1 MSGDEEDRGMNRI
14 GLRLEDKNEWE
25 RRVALIPEDV
35 RRLTAQ
41 GIAID
46 VQRFAR
52 RAYPDAQYRD
62 TGARIVDSLCDSDFI
77 LGIKE
82 MPVEVFEPHK
92 AYMFFS
98 HTIKGQDYNM
108 DMLRAL
114 MDKKC
119 TLLDYECV
127 TDEQDRRLIFFGRY
141 AGIAGMID
149 SLWTLG
155 QRLEVLGCDT
165 PFSQMRP
172 THTYE
177 TIDDATSAL
186 DDVGRQIT
194 QKGLPPAL
202 APVVIGITGY
212 GNVST
217 GAQEILDHL
226 PTIELSPQ
234 ELLELDLTSNPDRH
248 HIYKVVFKEE
258 HLFEPLEEGVSFDL
272 EGYYE
277 HPENYKSVFVRY
289 LPKLTAIV
297 NGIFWNECY
306 PRLATAEELARLY
319 LNPKTAKL
327 CVVGDITCDIDGS
340 LACTVRDTEPGDPVY
355 IYDPLTR
362 SAPSGFEGDGIAV
375 MAVGNLPTE
384 LPKEASQTFSRALSP
399 FLPAIARVDLSAP
412 FEEAKLPAPIKK
424 SVILW
429 NGELTPSFAY
439 MESFLE

>member
-1 MSGDEEDRGMNRI
+1 MNRI

-25 RRVALIPEDV
+25 RRVALIPDDI

-46 VQRFAR
+46 VQRFER
-52 RAYPDAQYRD
+52 RVYPDKQYED
-62 TGARIVDSLCDSDFI
+62 AGARIVDSLSDSDFI

-82 MPVEVFEPHK
+82 MPKEFFESSK

-98 HTIKGQDYNM
+98 HTIKGQEYNM
-108 DMLRAL
+108 DMLKTL
-114 MDKKC
+114 VEKKC

-127 TDEQDRRLIFFGRY
+127 TDENDRRLIFFGRY
-141 AGIAGMID
+141 AGLAGMVD
-149 SLWTLG
+149 TLWTLG
-155 QRLEVLGCDT
+155 RRLEVLGYHT
-165 PFSQMRP
+165 PLEQILP

-177 TIDDATSAL
+177 TIDDALSAL
-186 DDVGRQIT
+186 DDVGDQISK
-194 QKGLPPAL
+194 KGFPQNL
-202 APVVIGITGY
+202 APIVIGITGY

-217 GAQEILDHL
+217 GAQEILAHL
-226 PTIELSPQ
+226 PVIEISPA
-234 ELLELDLTSNPDRH
+234 ELLEFDKGIRPQRH

-258 HLFEPLEEGVSFDL
+258 HLFEPLVDGAAFEL

-277 HPENYKSVFVRY
+277 HPENYKSVFTRY
-289 LPKLTAIV
+289 LPKLTALV

-306 PRLATAEELARLY
+306 PRLATAQDLAELY
-319 LNPKTAKL
+319 QTPKTAKL
-327 CVVGDITCDIDGS
+327 LVVGDITCDIDGS

-362 SAPSGFEGDGIAV
+362 RAPFGFEGDGIAV

-399 FLPAIARVDLSAP
+399 FLPAIARVDLNAS
-412 FEEAKLPAPIKK
+412 FEDAELPEPIKR
-424 SVILW
+424 SVVLW
-429 NGELTPSFAY
+429 KGELTPNFAY
-439 MESFLE
+439 MESFLD